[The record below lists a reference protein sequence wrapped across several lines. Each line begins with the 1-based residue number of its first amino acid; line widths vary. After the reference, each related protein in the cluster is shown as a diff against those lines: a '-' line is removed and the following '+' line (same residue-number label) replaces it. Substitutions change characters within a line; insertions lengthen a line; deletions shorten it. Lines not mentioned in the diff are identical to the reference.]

1 MRFGNVWLLGL
12 SFLIPLLA
20 VSRRRRLGF
29 AWLYF
34 RQYRYKSGS
43 ILFSDLTLVSQLK
56 KSCWV
61 KCRFVLVILRM
72 LVILLIIIALA
83 RPQTSRGLEEISTE
97 GIDIMLI
104 LDASG
109 SMRAED
115 FKPQNRLQA
124 AKKVVKQFLQSRKND
139 RIGLIVFAGKSYTQ
153 CPLTLDYNILEELL
167 DYVEVGIIEDGTAI
181 GLAIANAIDRL
192 KDSKTK
198 SKVAVLLTDGENNKW
213 KIAPTTAARAAAAM
227 NIKIYTIGIG
237 SVDSGVPIP
246 VDTVFGKDYIRV
258 DGKLV
263 LTKLDEDTLRQIASE
278 TGARY
283 FRATDEEKLSEIYEE
298 ISQLETTRLNVKKY
312 IRHNELAAYFLLP
325 AAILLLLEIILA
337 NTRFRK
343 IP

>member
-1 MRFGNVWLLGL
+1 MRFENPWLLSL
-12 SFLIPLLA
+12 LLLIPSL
-20 VSRRRRLGF
+20 V
-29 AWLYF
+29 WLYF
-34 RQYRYKSGS
+34 KQYRYKIGS
-43 ILFSDLTLVSQLK
+43 ILFSDLTLISQLR
-56 KSCWV
+56 KSFWV
-61 KCRFVLVILRM
+61 KYRFVLVILRI
-72 LVILLIIIALA
+72 LAISLIVIAIA

-104 LDASG
+104 LDASS

-124 AKKVVKQFLQSRKND
+124 AKEVVKEFLRGRKND

-167 DYVEVGIIEDGTAI
+167 DHVEVGIIEDGTAI
-181 GLAIANAIDRL
+181 GLAIANAVDRL
-192 KDSKTK
+192 KDSKAN

-213 KIAPTTAARAAAAM
+213 EIAPITAARAAAAM

-237 SVDSGVPIP
+237 SIEDGAPIP
-246 VDTVFGKDYIRV
+246 VDTIFGKDYIRV

-263 LTKLDEDTLRQIASE
+263 LTKLDEDTLRTIASE

-283 FRATDEEKLSEIYEE
+283 FRAADEKTLSEIYAE
-298 ISQLETTRLNVKKY
+298 ISQLETTKLNLKKY
-312 IRHNELAAYFLLP
+312 IRRNELAAFFLLP

>member
-1 MRFGNVWLLGL
+1 MRFENVWLLCL
-12 SFLIPLLA
+12 LILIPLLI
-20 VSRRRRLGF
+20 
-29 AWLYF
+29 WLYF
-34 RQYRYKSGS
+34 KRYRYKSGS
-43 ILFSDLTLVSQLK
+43 ILFSDLTLVSQLR
-56 KSCWV
+56 KSFWI
-61 KCRFVLVILRM
+61 KYRFVLVISRL

-83 RPQTSRGLEEISTE
+83 RPQTSRGFEEMATE

-115 FKPQNRLQA
+115 FQPQNRLQA
-124 AKKVVKQFLQSRKND
+124 AKEVVKEFLQGRKND

-167 DYVEVGIIEDGTAI
+167 DHVEVGIIEDGTAI
-181 GLAIANAIDRL
+181 GLAIANAVGRL
-192 KDSKTK
+192 KNSQAKNR
-198 SKVAVLLTDGENNKW
+198 VAILLTDGENNRW
-213 KIAPTTAARAAAAM
+213 EIPPIAAARAAAVM

-237 SVDSGVPIP
+237 RPGSGAPIP

-263 LTKLDEDTLRQIASE
+263 LTKLDEDTLRTIATE
-278 TGARY
+278 TGGRY
-283 FRATDEEKLSEIYEE
+283 FRATDEKKLSEIYQE
-298 ISQLETTRLNVKKY
+298 INQLETTKLKVKRY
-312 IRHNELAAYFLLP
+312 LRHNELTAHFLLP